1 MSAPAS
7 SGSKFPRNM
16 RGVLGGWAR
25 VSHANFERWLYLMH
39 RLTGLVVGLYLIA
52 HLAETSD
59 VVPAYLSGDEGIWN
73 NLMQSLYTPEAH
85 AGLLIIAAFAV
96 YHGLNGVR
104 LFLAASGVGVGR
116 PIRPEWP
123 YAPVSLRSFQRSLG
137 WLFIAVTLI
146 LTAYAFYELF
156 VATHFV

>member
-1 MSAPAS
+1 MSADA
-7 SGSKFPRNM
+7 KFPENK

-25 VSHANFERWLYLMH
+25 VSHANFERWLYLLH
-39 RLTGLVVGLYLIA
+39 RLTGIVVGLYLIA
-52 HLAETSD
+52 HLVETSD
-59 VVPAYLSGDEGIWN
+59 VVPAYLGNNPNVWN
-73 NLMQSLYTPEAH
+73 DLMASLYNPVMH

-123 YAPVSLRSFQRSLG
+123 YAPVSLRSPQRALG
-137 WLFIAVTLI
+137 WLFIAVTLV
-146 LTAYAFYELF
+146 LTIYAFYQLF
-156 VATHFV
+156 IVTHFV

>member
-1 MSAPAS
+1 MSAGA
-7 SGSKFPRNM
+7 KFPENK

-25 VSHANFERWLYLMH
+25 VSHANFERWLYLLH
-39 RLTGLVVGLYLIA
+39 RLTGIVVGLYLIA
-52 HLAETSD
+52 LLVETSN
-59 VVPAYLSGDEGIWN
+59 VAPAYLGNNPNVWN
-73 NLMQSLYTPEAH
+73 DLMASLYNPVMH

-123 YAPVSLRSFQRSLG
+123 YAPVSLRSPQRFLG
-137 WLFIAVTLI
+137 WLFIAVTLV
-146 LTAYAFYELF
+146 LTIYAFYQLF
-156 VATHFV
+156 IVTHFV

>member
-1 MSAPAS
+1 MST
-7 SGSKFPRNM
+7 GTKFPRNM
-16 RGVLGGWAR
+16 RGVLGGWIR
-25 VSHANFERWLYLMH
+25 VSHANFERWLYLAH
-39 RLTGLVVGLYLIA
+39 RVTGLVVGLYLIA
-52 HLAETSD
+52 HLVETSD
-59 VVPAYLSGDEGIWN
+59 IVPAYLSGDKEIWT
-73 NLMQSLYTPEAH
+73 NLMGSLSNSAAH

-123 YAPVSLRSFQRSLG
+123 YAPVSLRSFQRNLG

-156 VATHFV
+156 IVTHFV